1 MSQEKDF
8 IEGKKKSLQKLKNAI
23 KNKEVDEN
31 ILPILDLINGSEN
44 FFTTS
49 SCFGRIVLLE
59 IPKIGDKKNA
69 RFLGKWHKTIEI
81 KEFIK
86 VKENAKT
93 GQLWLLAQSPV
104 IHIVA
109 KTLSHADKILK
120 LAISCGFK
128 NSGLKSLDKKIV
140 VEICSTERVDA
151 PIGRDKL
158 FYCDN
163 IFLELLV
170 DISNEVIKKS
180 TQKLNKFQDKLK
192 NTKNL

>member
-8 IEGKKKSLQKLKNAI
+8 SEGKKKSLLKLKNAI

-31 ILPILDLINGSEN
+31 ILPILNLINESED

-59 IPKIGDKKNA
+59 IPIIGDKKNA
-69 RFLGKWHKTIEI
+69 RFLGKWHRTIEI
-81 KEFIK
+81 NEFIEARK
-86 VKENAKT
+86 NAIT

-109 KTLSHADKILK
+109 NNIYNADKILK

-128 NSGLKSLDKKIV
+128 HSGIKSFDKKNV
-140 VEICSTERVDA
+140 VEICSTERIDA
-151 PIGRDKL
+151 PIGKNKEFFCNDIYL
-158 FYCDN
+158 Q
-163 IFLELLV
+163 LLI
-170 DISNEVIKKS
+170 DISNEVIQKS
-180 TQKLNKFQDKLK
+180 TKKLNKFQEKLK
-192 NTKNL
+192 NL